1 VNVENDR
8 PLVRFTK
15 YPTIILRQCQ
25 SYDRLT
31 TEVGFTKHLAEDARL
46 FLGTIRLKKIVS
58 SSEIVYI
65 VNAGR
70 ISASLQWLIV
80 CAAQLQQLTA
90 QCIAADAAAA
100 AAAAAHDTQ

>member
-1 VNVENDR
+1 
-8 PLVRFTK
+8 
-15 YPTIILRQCQ
+15 
-25 SYDRLT
+25 
-31 TEVGFTKHLAEDARL
+31 
-46 FLGTIRLKKIVS
+46 LKKIVS

-80 CAAQLQQLTA
+80 CAAQQQQLQQLTA
-90 QCIAADAAAA
+90 QCTADA

>member
-1 VNVENDR
+1 
-8 PLVRFTK
+8 
-15 YPTIILRQCQ
+15 
-25 SYDRLT
+25 
-31 TEVGFTKHLAEDARL
+31 
-46 FLGTIRLKKIVS
+46 
-58 SSEIVYI
+58 VYI

-90 QCIAADAAAA
+90 QCTAAAAA